1 MGGDAEALSRLVAR
15 VYVGLAR
22 WFGSYGAQALMTR
35 ALAQARIAH
44 PVLATVT
51 ANASTSPHVSGWP
64 LETSD
69 TLRLTV
75 TPAAV
80 ALFSTLLVL
89 LTRLIGD
96 DLAAS
101 LLEQSAEELAPS
113 HPETDVSPNAN
124 ES

>member
-1 MGGDAEALSRLVAR
+1 MGGDAEALARLVAR

-35 ALAQARIAH
+35 AIAQARIEH
-44 PVLATVT
+44 PVLANV
-51 ANASTSPHVSGWP
+51 AASASTSPPVSGWP
-64 LETSD
+64 LDTSD
-69 TLRLTV
+69 ALRLSSTS
-75 TPAAV
+75 AAV
-80 ALFSTLLVL
+80 ALFSTLLAS